1 MAESPVFDRQKIFEI
16 HNAKNKICETHTHK
30 YTLHMRMKPPV
41 FTRDKICKTHNI
53 NAQCKYTMQLHKWLE
68 SPIFARQKIC
78 EICAWSLAAWI
89 LDFAFAQSVVF

>member
-1 MAESPVFDRQKIFEI
+1 M
-16 HNAKNKICETHTHK
+16 HNVNT
-30 YTLHMRMKPPV
+30 
-41 FTRDKICKTHNI
+41 
-53 NAQCKYTMQLHKWLE
+53 QCKYTMQLHKWLE